1 MYDNVVYEKML
12 NSCIF
17 VCFFVVLGMEGVIF
31 MVYNNFFRNNYD
43 LLYYY
48 I

>member
-17 VCFFVVLGMEGVIF
+17 VCFFVVLGMKGCYF
-31 MVYNNFFRNNYD
+31 YG
-43 LLYYY
+43 L
-48 I
+48 